1 MPITAEITYNQF
13 LIDNPTFF
21 DEKLEDGLID
31 EATVASIAKWFGK
44 RIVCDDFNFDVF
56 FDRQLDLVLPRY
68 NKLIRLE
75 NTEFDAM
82 VNAYRERQIVGTG
95 SETQDNSIDKVTNK
109 TDTLDKGTTEQR
121 TLNLTEDIDETKTR
135 TPDLTVQDTKNL
147 TEAKDETTTRTP
159 DLTDNEIYN
168 NVHSQT
174 DYNSYNLDTGKVD
187 ELSNSDTS
195 GVAKQNPQ
203 SISYQGAAVGEVPA
217 LDWQYPSSQTQGTG
231 ETHTVTDY
239 QDRMSKHLGTDE
251 TTKDGSTT
259 RTHTGEEE
267 TVVDGS
273 KVTTGTDTTTT
284 TGEDETILDHTKHNT
299 GTDTKVTSGSDERT
313 IAGTEGITEDKSK
326 TTSDTIR
333 EQWTGRDNLTPQEA
347 LKSAMNY
354 VKTSSA
360 FAWLKDQLEV
370 CFLTVYD
377 I

>member
-1 MPITAEITYNQF
+1 MLMPITAEITYNEF

-21 DEKLEDGLID
+21 DEKIEDGLID

-95 SETQDNSIDKVTNK
+95 SELQSNDIDKTISKEDELLKN
-109 TDTLDKGTTEQR
+109 TTEER
-121 TLNLTEDIDETKTR
+121 TLNLAESTDETKTR
-135 TPDLTVQDTKNL
+135 YPDL
-147 TEAKDETTTRTP
+147 E
-159 DLTDNEIYN
+159 DNQTFN
-168 NVHSQT
+168 NVKNTT
-174 DYNSYNLDTGKVD
+174 DYNSANTDTGKVD
-187 ELSNSDTS
+187 TTTDADVA

-203 SISYQGAAVGEVPA
+203 SISYNGAAVGEVPN
-217 LDWQYPSSQTQGTG
+217 LDWQYPSAQNQSKTHEHVVAEDINKKTEHTG
-231 ETHTVTDY
+231 Y
-239 QDRMSKHLGTDE
+239 DE
-251 TTKDGSTT
+251 STKTGSITT
-259 RTHTGEEE
+259 THTGDERN
-267 TVVDGS
+267 
-273 KVTTGTDTTTT
+273 VTDNDKTKTGTDTRTNSGTDT
-284 TGEDETILDHTKHNT
+284 RTIT
-299 GTDTKVTSGSDERT
+299 GTDNT
-313 IAGTEGITEDKSK
+313 TEDRTKS
-326 TTSDTIR
+326 TSDTIR

-370 CFLTVYD
+370 CFLSVYD